1 MPIVSKRHRFPI
13 PSAPFLMPNNFN
25 LNKQELALYR
35 RLNTPEKI
43 QKYLDDLPYN
53 KERDGETCRG
63 PRRVIRDN
71 TAHCFEGALFGAAAL
86 RMNGLPPLILD
97 LESVRDD
104 DHVIAIYRTNGC
116 WGAVA
121 KSNYAGLRFRSPV
134 YRTLRELAL
143 SYFEHYYNLDRE
155 KTLRAYSRPVNLSR
169 FDKIN
174 WMTSE
179 EELWAMPEYL
189 LEISHTSI
197 ANLTRRMFMDERL
210 YNAGLVGRAE

>member
-1 MPIVSKRHRFPI
+1 
-13 PSAPFLMPNNFN
+13 MPNNLN
-25 LNKQELALYR
+25 LNKQELAVYR
-35 RLNTPEKI
+35 RLTTPERI

-71 TAHCFEGALFGAAAL
+71 TAHCFEGALFAAAAL
-86 RMNGLPPLILD
+86 RMNGFPPLILD
-97 LESVRDD
+97 LEAVRDD

-116 WGAVA
+116 WGAIG
-121 KSNYAGLRFRSPV
+121 KSNYAGLRFRTPV

-143 SYFEHYYNLDRE
+143 SYFEHYYNLDGE

-179 EELWAMPEYL
+179 EDLWTMPEYL
-189 LEISHTSI
+189 LDISHTPI
-197 ANLTRRMFMDERL
+197 AQLSRRIYMDERL
-210 YNAGLVGRAE
+210 FKAGLVGRAD

>member
-1 MPIVSKRHRFPI
+1 MANR
-13 PSAPFLMPNNFN
+13 FN
-25 LNKQELALYR
+25 LNKKELALYR
-35 RLNTPEKI
+35 RLNTTEKI

-86 RMNGLPPLILD
+86 RMNGYPPLILD

-104 DHVIAIYRTNGC
+104 DHVVAIYRTNGC
-116 WGAVA
+116 WGAIG

-143 SYFEHYYNLDRE
+143 SYFEHYYNLDGE

-179 EELWAMPEYL
+179 EELWTMPEYL
-189 LEISHTSI
+189 LGISHTPI
-197 ANLTRRMFMDERL
+197 AHVTRRMYMDDRL
-210 YNAGLVGRAE
+210 YKAGLVGRAE